1 MERTTFENGVY
12 VAYES
17 GDVRKYEAGLPKEG
31 IKQVGIIVNGH
42 AFGVTGKDK
51 GEFCLVND
59 IGKCPENHPLYR
71 PRECDALMDWDC
83 IERTKH
89 IQEVGTDI
97 PLEEGEYIPS
107 LPMLVAM
114 CHYADKGLNDALV
127 LAGGEPLDMD
137 EEYWSSTEGSRYLAR
152 LVNFSNGHASGYSK
166 CNGIVVRA
174 VTAFPIK
181 V

>member
-17 GDVRKYEAGLPKEG
+17 GDVRKYEKGLPKEG
-31 IKQVGIIVNGH
+31 IMQVGIIVDGH

-51 GEFCLVND
+51 GEFPLVKD
-59 IGKCPENHPLYR
+59 IDKCPENHPLYR

-97 PLEEGEYIPS
+97 PLEDGEYIPS

-114 CHYADKGLNDALV
+114 CHYANKGLNDALV

-137 EEYWSSTEGSRYLAR
+137 EWYWSSTEYNRTYARYVYFSTGSANYTGKY
-152 LVNFSNGHASGYSK
+152 NG
-166 CNGIVVRA
+166 NVVRA
-174 VTAFPIK
+174 VTEFPIK
-181 V
+181 A